1 MQERSFTVPQILS
14 LPIFPPANSYGGN
27 YKAVCG
33 ECYLALFHGKH
44 GGIIGGQVRV
54 SEMLLKNTVDKLE
67 VCFPPAPWARVTNLS
82 VIIIPL
88 FG

>member
-14 LPIFPPANSYGGN
+14 LPIFPPANSYGN

-54 SEMLLKNTVDKLE
+54 SEMLLKNTVDKLGGLLSSCA
-67 VCFPPAPWARVTNLS
+67 VGKVTNLS